1 MSGSV
6 SRPALLALSVLQ
18 SCSHPQHPALILTR
32 EGGTSRAGCGTQHPR
47 GDRGRERGARAPC
60 GVASGAGQQPDS
72 IPATRFRLQGHRTCA
87 GSGTEFSAQS
97 RTFTINSD
105 FGILL
110 CRRVRRGLP
119 RSSGERTS
127 PRPRPGGR
135 GAATGKAARSF
146 PTPRHLPVSRPI
158 GPRLPSLPHAARSGV
173 PEHLAEVLDSRH
185 SPRLFPPSF
194 ALPRPRP
201 LRSAGVTR
209 PLRYY
214 EPIRH
219 PAGPSWPSRVP
230 GGRVRPTGRASRVAT
245 ASLLRACCRHYPGGT
260 GRCSRRSLPDRWLPS
275 PNSGRVGFRITLFEA
290 CSTFTARCGLR
301 AR

>member
-47 GDRGRERGARAPC
+47 GDRGRERCARAPC

-110 CRRVRRGLP
+110 
-119 RSSGERTS
+119 GE
-127 PRPRPGGR
+127 
-135 GAATGKAARSF
+135 
-146 PTPRHLPVSRPI
+146 
-158 GPRLPSLPHAARSGV
+158 LPS
-173 PEHLAEVLDSRH
+173 EQ
-185 SPRLFPPSF
+185 RLE
-194 ALPRPRP
+194 ALPQAMCLLLDTVCMIAYRAEAA
-201 LRSAGVTR
+201 LANV
-209 PLRYY
+209 
-214 EPIRH
+214 IA
-219 PAGPSWPSRVP
+219 PAP
-230 GGRVRPTGRASRVAT
+230 
-245 ASLLRACCRHYPGGT
+245 CC
-260 GRCSRRSLPDRWLPS
+260 GRCSPVAPRTSRSSRYWHASTKPRPPYPTRISGSSTSYCPTWNSLPPAETASRP
-275 PNSGRVGFRITLFEA
+275 PNLFHTV
-290 CSTFTARCGLR
+290 SARCKEF
-301 AR
+301 

>member
-47 GDRGRERGARAPC
+47 GDRGRERCARAPC

-110 CRRVRRGLP
+110 RTEVQPQVDRAAVRFLQHSVPDPLGTGNVDSIGQNLVTERRPKTSRSLSAYRTATGRTRSPCPMGASSSWRGCWPSWTTEAQLATVPGREIAHVVESHTLEAIRR
-119 RSSGERTS
+119 SWNDQERDKLVGAAAGAAL
-127 PRPRPGGR
+127 GGILGGILGGKKGGAEAVV
-135 GAATGKAARSF
+135 GAATAGAIAAAAMAGAVNGFLRGK
-146 PTPRHLPVSRPI
+146 
-158 GPRLPSLPHAARSGV
+158 
-173 PEHLAEVLDSRH
+173 DSR
-185 SPRLFPPSF
+185 RQE
-194 ALPRPRP
+194 
-201 LRSAGVTR
+201 T
-209 PLRYY
+209 
-214 EPIRH
+214 
-219 PAGPSWPSRVP
+219 
-230 GGRVRPTGRASRVAT
+230 
-245 ASLLRACCRHYPGGT
+245 
-260 GRCSRRSLPDRWLPS
+260 
-275 PNSGRVGFRITLFEA
+275 EA
-290 CSTFTARCGLR
+290 DLA
-301 AR
+301 